1 MIKKLYREEFETA
14 LRDAPVGSIVIDD
27 DGDVFR
33 YTGHE
38 CGFLLPS
45 SPSEAIAYRVLADYV
60 SYPVMLI
67 KMGSAEPIA
76 EDKEPT
82 SVLSYLT
89 KVWDEASEPPD
100 NCIPAGSVVIRRND
114 DTRPD
119 YTVWTVVTDLPVS
132 PTVSIRIVSSP
143 PPKVGFYV
151 QHGGFAY
158 YWDGSVWRLGK
169 GCRRSPY
176 QDYGFSEYIGDV
188 KEDK

>member
-33 YTGHE
+33 YTGDE

-67 KMGSAEPIA
+67 EMGSV
-76 EDKEPT
+76 D
-82 SVLSYLT
+82 
-89 KVWDEASEPPD
+89 
-100 NCIPAGSVVIRRND
+100 G
-114 DTRPD
+114 
-119 YTVWTVVTDLPVS
+119 
-132 PTVSIRIVSSP
+132 IRIVSSP
-143 PPKVGFYV
+143 PPKVGFYM
-151 QHGGFAY
+151 QDKGFAF
-158 YWDGSVWRLGK
+158 YWDGSVWRYSK
-169 GCRRSPY
+169 GGMSCDG
-176 QDYGFSEYIGDV
+176 QDYGFSSYIGDV